1 MSKLKE
7 CIRVNR
13 HFHFFFILVYVELS
27 PTSSDSLTATLA
39 TLVSGTLTPAIAQ
52 RVWDI
57 KVSQIECHA
66 TYR

>member
-1 MSKLKE
+1 M
-7 CIRVNR
+7 
-13 HFHFFFILVYVELS
+13 ILVYVDLS
-27 PTSSDSLTATLA
+27 PTSSDALTATLT

-66 TYR
+66 TYRFV